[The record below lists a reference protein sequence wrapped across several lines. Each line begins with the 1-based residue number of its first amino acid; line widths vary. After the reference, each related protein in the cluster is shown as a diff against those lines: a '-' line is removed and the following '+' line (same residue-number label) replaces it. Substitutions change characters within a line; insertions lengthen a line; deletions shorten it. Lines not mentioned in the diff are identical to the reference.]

1 MRTPLGVL
9 ERVQPAEGG
18 LSPLAFIL
26 AATALGLTAVLAS
39 PLVHCPGIAIGFD
52 NRRMAASPVAV
63 PGLAAPDLARVGSV
77 ATLLAARGAGTYVIE
92 GRIVQG
98 REGLLAELR
107 RIAANPA
114 RRDLPVLVKADR
126 SQTLQSL
133 ADIVGAARAAGF
145 PGILLATETR

>member
-9 ERVQPAEGG
+9 ARVQPAEGG
-18 LSPLAFIL
+18 PSLPAFIL
-26 AATALGLTAVLAS
+26 AATAIGLTAVLAS

-52 NRRMAASPVAV
+52 NRPIATST
-63 PGLAAPDLARVGSV
+63 LAAPSLATPDLARVGAV
-77 ATLLAARGAGTYVIE
+77 ATLLSARGAGTYVIE

-98 REGLLAELR
+98 RDALLAELR

-114 RRDLPVLVKADR
+114 RRELPVLVKADK
-126 SQTLQSL
+126 SQTLQGL
-133 ADIVGAARAAGF
+133 ADVVGTVRSAGF

>member
-9 ERVQPAEGG
+9 DRVQAADGG
-18 LSPLAFIL
+18 LSLVSVAL
-26 AATALGLTAVLAS
+26 AATALGLTAVLTS

-52 NRRMAASPVAV
+52 SRAMTLKPLAV
-63 PGLAAPDLARVGSV
+63 PALASPDLARVGAV
-77 ATLLAARGAGTYVIE
+77 ATLLSARGAGTYVIE

-98 REGLLAELR
+98 RDGLLSELR

-114 RRDLPVLVKADR
+114 RRDLPVLVKADK

-133 ADIVGAARAAGF
+133 ADVLWAARSAGF